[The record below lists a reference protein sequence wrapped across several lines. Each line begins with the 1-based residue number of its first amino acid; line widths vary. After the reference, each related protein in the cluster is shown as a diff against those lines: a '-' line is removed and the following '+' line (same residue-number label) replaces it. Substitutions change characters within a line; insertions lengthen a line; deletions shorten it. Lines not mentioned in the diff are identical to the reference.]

1 MVALS
6 TCESE
11 YIAGCLV
18 ACQAVW
24 LEAILKEMK
33 IEVDR
38 PIALFID
45 NKSAIN
51 LAKNP
56 VLHRRS
62 KHIEAKFH
70 FLNEQVNKEALKI
83 VHCSNEVQ
91 LEDLFMKP
99 LKVDRFIKLISLIG
113 VVKMET

>member
-1 MVALS
+1 VVALS
-6 TCESE
+6 TLS
-11 YIAGCLV
+11 ACLA
-18 ACQAVW
+18 ACQTVW

-33 IEVDR
+33 IEVDK

-56 VLHRRS
+56 VLHGRS